1 MMEILILTSIVIISF
16 IVFGVVTYK
25 EFTKVGKKLTFNER
39 EIIYNAMNRTIS
51 DMESEGVYF
60 SEEIKEEL
68 KKRKEELICHYS
80 DLPSVQSWKQYE

>member
-1 MMEILILTSIVIISF
+1 MEILILTSIVIISF

-39 EIIYNAMNRTIS
+39 EIIYNAMNKTIS
-51 DMESEGVYF
+51 DMESDGVYF

-68 KKRKEELICHYS
+68 ICHYS
-80 DLPSVQSWKQYE
+80 GLQSVQSWKNYE

>member
-39 EIIYNAMNRTIS
+39 EIIYNAMNKTIS
-51 DMESEGVYF
+51 DMESDGVYF

-68 KKRKEELICHYS
+68 ICNYS
-80 DLPSVQSWKQYE
+80 GLQSVQSWKNYE